1 MAICAINIPEV
12 GVGETGGHWR
22 GVSVALLPCIWEADL
37 QGTQAVLFLH
47 GAFVDTG
54 SLVLL
59 QLLDGDHVAGV
70 VFTAGH
76 LFGFLGVL
84 SPT

>member
-37 QGTQAVLFLH
+37 QGTQAVL
-47 GAFVDTG
+47 
-54 SLVLL
+54 SSSSMVLL
-59 QLLDGDHVAGV
+59 LTQAASCSSSFLMGTTWQALYLQLAIFLA
-70 VFTAGH
+70 
-76 LFGFLGVL
+76 FLGFFL
-84 SPT
+84 